1 LLQLC
6 LHCKFA
12 IQNWFGNDHRSAAV
26 RSAHRWTKLYSY
38 GANMAAPKSSQDAD
52 AGIGPL
58 ERLENNWADRKGR
71 VRMLCSVD
79 FQHHRFSDQ
88 HAGASFRSRSWRL
101 YRSTSRQKDRK
112 GQVEDRQQ
120 IPTACFRRSRQT
132 AHLADRIS
140 IPRGR
145 KSGGP
150 RRTDGGSTP
159 ASTCGGANI
168 QYKLVERLDLVIG
181 SSSRAHRRPA

>member
-101 YRSTSRQKDRK
+101 YRSTSSYVDKWK
-112 GQVEDRQQ
+112 TGSK
-120 IPTACFRRSRQT
+120 SRQLVFVARGKRLIWRIAYPYHGGVNPAARGEET
-132 AHLADRIS
+132 EAAPQPAHV
-140 IPRGR
+140 
-145 KSGGP
+145 
-150 RRTDGGSTP
+150 
-159 ASTCGGANI
+159 
-168 QYKLVERLDLVIG
+168 VEQTFNTNLWNGWTL
-181 SSSRAHRRPA
+181 